1 MKKNRFRKYRFN
13 SVQMTLKYQSLPI
26 SQNIKKFIKYVI
38 LLVAAYFFLIG
49 NRGLIHLVE
58 MKQEKDK
65 LRQEIET
72 LAGENWKIKKE
83 INSLKTDLKAV
94 ERIARDELGL
104 AGKGEIIYRF
114 VNEEKTK

>member
-1 MKKNRFRKYRFN
+1 
-13 SVQMTLKYQSLPI
+13 
-26 SQNIKKFIKYVI
+26 
-38 LLVAAYFFLIG
+38 
-49 NRGLIHLVE
+49 

-114 VNEEKTK
+114 VNEEKTKWTYWGLKHLLRQIVLP